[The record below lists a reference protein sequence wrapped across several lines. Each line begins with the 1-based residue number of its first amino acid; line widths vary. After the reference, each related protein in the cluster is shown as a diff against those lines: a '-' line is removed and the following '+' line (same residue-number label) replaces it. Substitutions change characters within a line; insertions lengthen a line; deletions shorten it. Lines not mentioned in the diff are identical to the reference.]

1 MDAGPFDALP
11 ETVQGQEINPKNG
24 QVTDKTLQLAP
35 TATLATD
42 EVLKGDRHSGAGGR
56 PTLKRAG
63 GELLKDRPEVKRR
76 NQRLFGTLLGTLQK
90 FKKEEDAAQ
99 ASATALRRAAM
110 LQAAEEKTR
119 EASTQYPEKHK
130 RTKLGD
136 NRSRPEQRYE
146 NGGTGHRRPPGVPF
160 LLKTS
165 TEPSLSWAPRESCPE
180 IDALLAKQ
188 RKSEDQVEK
197 KISQDIDKHRAS
209 AFLKDGSGDTGRE
222 GEEGEVDK
230 EKHNE
235 HTAVKDK
242 KEVLQNG
249 IAADAGP
256 HSGGKDESSNSDSAG
271 GGGGWRVVED
281 PTAEAFK

>member
-63 GELLKDRPEVKRR
+63 GELLKDRPE
-76 NQRLFGTLLGTLQK
+76 
-90 FKKEEDAAQ
+90 
-99 ASATALRRAAM
+99 
-110 LQAAEEKTR
+110 
-119 EASTQYPEKHK
+119 
-130 RTKLGD
+130 LGD